1 LLNGL
6 ANSLMLIQIKVGI
19 DRDGDYSQSA
29 VPFQV
34 NGQGLQISYLPVFD
48 P

>member
-6 ANSLMLIQIKVGI
+6 ANPLVLIQIKVGI
-19 DRDGDYSQSA
+19 NGDGDYSQPA